1 MFKKTR
7 VLVIDS
13 DENILWAF
21 KNFLLKNK
29 IKMTGITN
37 HEEAVNKLCE
47 GDYDLILT
55 DIRSDVDLEIQFI
68 QQVKQIK
75 KNTPIIAL
83 TSYPDII
90 NSNMLKPFGIDYLF
104 IKPLDLAVL
113 ESAILKYLNKSI
125 GKQTKNIQLTKK

>member
-1 MFKKTR
+1 MFKNTQ

-21 KNFLLKNK
+21 KNFLLKNRM
-29 IKMTGITN
+29 KMTGITT
-37 HEEAVNKLCE
+37 HEEAVYKLRE

-55 DIRSDVDLEIQFI
+55 DIRSNIDLELQFI

-75 KNTPIIAL
+75 KNIPIIAL

-104 IKPLDLAVL
+104 AKPLDLIKL
-113 ESAILKYLNKSI
+113 QTAIFSCLQLSSPEKYNNHYLK
-125 GKQTKNIQLTKK
+125 

>member
-1 MFKKTR
+1 MFKKTQ

-13 DENILWAF
+13 DINILWAF

-29 IKMTGITN
+29 IKMTGITT
-37 HEEAVNKLCE
+37 HEEAVNKLGE

-55 DIRSDVDLEIQFI
+55 DIRSDIDLELKFI
-68 QQVKQIK
+68 QQVKRIK
-75 KNTPIIAL
+75 KSIPIIAL

-104 IKPLDLAVL
+104 VKPLDLAGL
-113 ESAILKYLNKSI
+113 ESAILKYLNKSLE
-125 GKQTKNIQLTKK
+125 KQTKKYD